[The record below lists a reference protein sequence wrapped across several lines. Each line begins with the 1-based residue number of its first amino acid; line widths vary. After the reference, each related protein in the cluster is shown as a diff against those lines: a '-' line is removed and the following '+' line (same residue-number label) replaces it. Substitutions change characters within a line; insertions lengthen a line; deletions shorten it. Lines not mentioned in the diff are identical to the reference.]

1 MTRMTRLLAALLF
14 VSIPASASAQ
24 DAQPA
29 IVTVIQSQLDAFQVD
44 NGEAAFSYASPGI
57 RRMFGTEDR
66 FMSMVRQSYQ
76 PVYRP
81 AQVQFLDLMD
91 SPRGPVQRVMFIGP
105 DGDAVMGHYLMEQQ
119 PDGAWRIDGV
129 FLSDVDDAGA

>member
-1 MTRMTRLLAALLF
+1 MSRLTRLIAVLLF
-14 VSIPASASAQ
+14 CTASHPAQAQ
-24 DAQPA
+24 EAQPA
-29 IVTVIQSQLDAFQVD
+29 IMGVIQNQLDAFQVD

-57 RRMFGTEDR
+57 RRMFGTVDR

-81 AQVQFLDLMD
+81 AQVQFLDLLD
-91 SPRGPVQRVMFIGP
+91 SPRGPVQRVMFVGP

-119 PDGAWRIDGV
+119 PDGTWRIDGV
-129 FLSDVDDAGA
+129 FLSDVEDAGA

>member
-14 VSIPASASAQ
+14 VATPIPANAQ
-24 DAQPA
+24 EAQPA

-44 NGEAAFSYASPGI
+44 NGEVAFSYASPGI
-57 RRMFGTEDR
+57 RRMFGTVDR

-91 SPRGPVQRVMFIGP
+91 SPRGPVQRVMFVGP

-119 PDGAWRIDGV
+119 PDGSWRIDGV
-129 FLSDVDDAGA
+129 FLSDVEDTGA